1 MITLGRFDISYAT
14 NTLARYGMAPRLGHF
29 SAIQR
34 VFGYLKSHPKFQILV
49 DPKPHVSQT
58 LPTMKHD
65 WTEFYPDATEEIP
78 SDAPTPLGRPATTV
92 CYVDAD
98 HAHDVVT
105 RRSVSG
111 ILLFV
116 NNMPIKWYSKRQ
128 ATVETSTYGSELVAS
143 RIAVELILELRYKLR
158 MLGVPVDGPTLLLGD
173 NMSVVLNTT
182 IPSSQLKKKHNAI
195 AYHRVR
201 EAIAGDIVRYAH
213 VPSTANSA
221 DCLTK
226 PLPAE
231 QFHRVVH
238 PILSREPPFNTESR
252 NPTTEMNTATTT

>member
-1 MITLGRFDISYAT
+1 
-14 NTLARYGMAPRLGHF
+14 MAPREGHF
-29 SAIQR
+29 TAIQR
-34 VFGYLKSHPKFQILV
+34 VFGYLKSHPKFQILI
-49 DPKPHVSQT
+49 DPQPHPSQT
-58 LPTMKHD
+58 LPTTKHD

-78 SDAPTPLGRPATTV
+78 SDAPTPLGQQASTT

-158 MLGVPVDGPTLLLGD
+158 MLGIPIEGPTLLLGD

-201 EAIAGDIVRYAH
+201 EAIAGDIVRYVH

-226 PLPAE
+226 PLPAD
-231 QFHRVVH
+231 QFHRLLR
-238 PILSREPPFNTESR
+238 PLLARDPPFNIRPPDTTNATGKPATDE
-252 NPTTEMNTATTT
+252 PTTASRSS